1 VNTPTLP
8 KTLVALTATALL
20 LSGCGG
26 SNGSGDAAGS
36 SSAAAPAMTGAP
48 QLSDQQAPPERVI
61 VDVTIK
67 AGQVTPTNE
76 QLQAKVGDP
85 IVVRVDSD
93 AADQLH
99 VHSNPEH
106 TFDIAPKS
114 GQSFQFTVA
123 VPGKVDVELH
133 QLNRTIATIT
143 VQ

>member
-1 VNTPTLP
+1 MNTLTLP
-8 KTLVALTATALL
+8 KTLVALTATTLL
-20 LSGCGG
+20 LAGCGG

-36 SSAAAPAMTGAP
+36 SSAAPAMTGAP
-48 QLSDQQAPPERVI
+48 QMTDQQAPPERVI

-67 AGQVTPTNE
+67 GGQVTPTNE

-85 IVVRVDSD
+85 IVVKVDSD

-106 TFDIAPKS
+106 TFDIEPKS